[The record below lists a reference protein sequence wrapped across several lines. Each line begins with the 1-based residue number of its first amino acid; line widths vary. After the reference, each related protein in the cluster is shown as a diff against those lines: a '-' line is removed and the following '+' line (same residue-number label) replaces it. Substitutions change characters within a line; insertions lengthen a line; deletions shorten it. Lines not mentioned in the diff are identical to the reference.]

1 MGEKKKK
8 SYTQMSNNIL
18 KKILKKIVLTYLS
31 LQMIKLFCKPF
42 KCQNIIWDNLD
53 RRIIGA

>member
-1 MGEKKKK
+1 
-8 SYTQMSNNIL
+8 MSNNIL